1 MLILSVVSVIA
12 LSGCG
17 GGSGSGSATFGVDE
31 VNIYDL
37 NQGFLVTANIVNVI
51 DQPEI
56 EIQFCGDSYNIYDYS
71 VSSEIDSGIF
81 ITNNYYIDF
90 VSDIH
95 FPYSLDTF
103 GISDDFLLV
112 GETYPVD
119 GEDWRIT
126 YIELIDC
133 L

>member
-1 MLILSVVSVIA
+1 MIA

-17 GGSGSGSATFGVDE
+17 GGSGSESGRATSGIDE

-37 NQGFLVTANIVNVI
+37 NQGFLVTANIVNVT

-56 EIQFCGDSYNIYDYS
+56 EIQFCGTLYDIYDYS

-81 ITNNYYIDF
+81 TTNNYYIVF
-90 VSDIH
+90 ASQTYP
-95 FPYSLDTF
+95 PYSLDTF
-103 GISDDFLLV
+103 DISDNFLVV
-112 GETYPVD
+112 GETYSTDD

-126 YIELIDC
+126 NIELIDC
-133 L
+133 NF